1 MKRKQTRKLALDKTT
16 VRKLETPDLEKVNGG
31 GYGFSCNRD
40 NCGNTCAK

>member
-1 MKRKQTRKLALDKTT
+1 MKRKKSHKLELEKTT
-16 VRKLETPDLEKVNGG
+16 VRRLETSDLERANGG